1 MAKSLM
7 IQFVSKLSIMF
18 NNGNIIIEI
27 IGRLYIDLRVPWSI
41 MAKSLMIEFVSE
53 LSIMFNN
60 NGNITI
66 EIISR
71 LYIDLR
77 GTW

>member
-1 MAKSLM
+1 M